1 MWNPRVSVWETFMV
15 FWRPMWCLP
24 VSKDVLLSYNLNS
37 RNIFFLVGRQHDE
50 LSSTGLLFIFSF
62 LLSKIALVIQKFR
75 IVLLIIDIS
84 TSVLILLVSKF
95 LFIFNFIIQ
104 LKFMIYFFF
113 HFGNHSF
120 DSFINVILLFNLKW
134 FCFSISP
141 FNKKFIVF
149 LWFIFLF

>member
-1 MWNPRVSVWETFMV
+1 MV

-104 LKFMIYFFF
+104 LKFMIYYFF
-113 HFGNHSF
+113 SF
-120 DSFINVILLFNLKW
+120 W
-134 FCFSISP
+134 
-141 FNKKFIVF
+141 
-149 LWFIFLF
+149 